1 MYEIARLPAGVI
13 FLALLIPAL
22 FTWSDWRIAALGWP
36 VLLGWY
42 VLIRW
47 TLSESKQY
55 LRHPLYILIATV
67 SFFLIPLIGVFGL
80 IVGDSGM
87 QRFTG
92 SYELYVLPL
101 ITLALLFVFYSAWT
115 AAKAL
120 VISEEAGAADRALRW
135 ERTVKTF
142 LAMYFWPIGVWWV
155 QKRVLTA
162 AE

>member
-1 MYEIARLPAGVI
+1 MYEIARLPAGVF

-22 FTWSDWRIAALGWP
+22 FTWSDWRIAVLGWP

-42 VLIRW
+42 LLIRW

-55 LRHPLYILIATV
+55 LRRPLYILIATI
-67 SFFLIPLIGVFGL
+67 SFILVPLLGGLDL

-87 QRFTG
+87 ERFAKR
-92 SYELYVLPL
+92 YEFYVLPA
-101 ITLALLFVFYSAWT
+101 IALALLFVFYSAWT

-120 VISEEAGAADRALRW
+120 VISEEAGAADRAVRW

-155 QKRVLTA
+155 QKRVLA
-162 AE
+162 ASE